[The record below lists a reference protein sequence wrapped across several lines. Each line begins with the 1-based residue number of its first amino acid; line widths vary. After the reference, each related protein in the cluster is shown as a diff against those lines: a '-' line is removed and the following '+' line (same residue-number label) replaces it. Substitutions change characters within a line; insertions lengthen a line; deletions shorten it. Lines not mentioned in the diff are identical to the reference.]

1 MLKAQWQAVA
11 RSVRTDVSSSDNL
24 LSIGKSGSFRVRCP
38 LPVPLRENPFP
49 NIRKPSTPK
58 EAMNILLTPLQLQT
72 LLSYA
77 AEMGAKLALS
87 KTGHIRPYLKKS
99 EAFKRYGR
107 KNVEHWIGLGLI
119 TPRKDGNH
127 SAAWRIDRMF

>member
-1 MLKAQWQAVA
+1 
-11 RSVRTDVSSSDNL
+11 
-24 LSIGKSGSFRVRCP
+24 
-38 LPVPLRENPFP
+38 
-49 NIRKPSTPK
+49 
-58 EAMNILLTPLQLQT
+58 MNILLTLLQLQT

-127 SAAWRIDRMF
+127 SAAWRIERMEIEAVSKSREAMRYL